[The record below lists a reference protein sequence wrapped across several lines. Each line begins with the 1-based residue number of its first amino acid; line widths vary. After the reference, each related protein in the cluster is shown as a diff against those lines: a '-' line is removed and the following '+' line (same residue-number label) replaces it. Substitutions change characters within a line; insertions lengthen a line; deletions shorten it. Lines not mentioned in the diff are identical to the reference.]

1 MDNTNQKEQKIGGNE
16 SKLLGVGSY
25 GCAYNP
31 PINCIDGDEHPNA
44 ITKLMFSH
52 DANDEMKE
60 YNVIK
65 EADPEGQFTV
75 SALRVC
81 KPDLSSG
88 YLQKYVK
95 ETCEPTK
102 DKKPEEL
109 ALIVLENGGIDL
121 EKMIKNIN
129 RISDTD
135 VRRHEIKKMLVRMMD
150 IITGVDRFKEAEVI
164 HRDIKLQNIVFNE
177 NTGATKFIDFGLAI
191 SFADVVTEAEANQ
204 YWLGDDIFWSVP
216 PYSLFFS
223 RKRWNNLRKYLHEFA
238 ETVKPKLKKMFEDYF
253 GRWLERYHYNE
264 KIVNHMLDSME
275 QTVTR
280 IYGSYMFKQLLRDS
294 CNLLDMYNVGICFI
308 QLLGYIDHPSDISH
322 NKLLL
327 NDLLEYIEK
336 TVNCNI
342 FEHISTKDAIELYHD
357 LLTRHNLYEETGLE
371 YKDGRIVDNNILKIT
386 DDVVDAPDEIAS
398 ISTPTELQ
406 YKSPSEHKEAFKK
419 SIETPMESKGRRA
432 TKKKTKT
439 TRLTTLDLDT
449 PMESKGRRA
458 TKKKTKLKNTNNKT
472 YKSRSKTLSS
482 LRSQ

>member
-1 MDNTNQKEQKIGGNE
+1 MSNTNQKTGGND

-52 DANDEMKE
+52 DANNEMKE

-65 EADPEGQFTV
+65 EVDPEGQFTV

-81 KPDLSSG
+81 KPDLSSAD
-88 YLQKYVK
+88 LQKYVK

-121 EKMIKNIN
+121 EKMVKNIN

-191 SFADVVTEAEANQ
+191 SFADVVTESEQNQ
-204 YWLGDDIFWSVP
+204 YWLGKDIFWSVP

-223 RKRWNNLRKYLHEFA
+223 RKRWNNLTRKYPHEFA
-238 ETVKPKLKKMFEDYF
+238 ETVKPKLKKLFEDYF
-253 GRWLERYHYNE
+253 GSYLERYHYHE
-264 KIVNHMLDSME
+264 KIVNHMLNSTE

-280 IYGSYMFKQLLRDS
+280 LYGSYTFKEFLRDS
-294 CNLLDMYNVGICFI
+294 CNLLDMYNVGICFM
-308 QLLGYIDHPSDISH
+308 QLLGYISHPSDISH

-336 TVNCNI
+336 TINCNI
-342 FEHISTKDAIELYHD
+342 FEHISTKDAVELYHD

-386 DDVVDAPDEIAS
+386 DDDVDAPDEIAS
-398 ISTPTELQ
+398 ISTPTEFQ

-419 SIETPMESKGRRA
+419 SIETPTENKGSRT

-439 TRLTTLDLDT
+439 TPLTTIDLET
-449 PMESKGRRA
+449 PTENKGSRA
-458 TKKKTKLKNTNNKT
+458 TRKKTKLKSANNKT
-472 YKSRSKTLSS
+472 YKSRSKTLPSIK
-482 LRSQ
+482 SQ